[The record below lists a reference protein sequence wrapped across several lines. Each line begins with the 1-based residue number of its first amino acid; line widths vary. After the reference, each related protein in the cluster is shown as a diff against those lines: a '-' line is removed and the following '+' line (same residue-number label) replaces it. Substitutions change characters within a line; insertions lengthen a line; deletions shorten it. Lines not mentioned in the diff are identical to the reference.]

1 MMEFNFRTTKKAL
14 DSEGADGM
22 KGQENRIRLLDVLR
36 GFAIIGTLGT
46 NIWLFAQPGNIMT
59 VFSNANWWESLDSFL
74 QAFLSVFVNGKF
86 LSLLTIM
93 FGIGLELKY
102 RKAAREGLPW
112 IRLYLWTMFLLFLD
126 GLLHFIF
133 VFEYD
138 ILMSYAITGMIVA
151 FIIRYREEMMKK
163 TMIVSAI
170 IHLTGVMLLSIA
182 WFFLIKEASFLNEMA
197 RISQETSNLYSSQSY
212 WQQVQFRIR
221 DFWGLRVEA
230 ILIIFMNITLYILGI
245 RLFRAGAFSN
255 NENGQRLRKKL
266 MIYGLGIGIPLNLL
280 TLVPG
285 GYFDIAS
292 RYIFAPVLALGYIG
306 LFAWV
311 LKIRIAP
318 WLINRFESIGKT
330 ALSCYI
336 LQNIVA
342 SIIFYGW
349 GTGVAPLSSAYTVI
363 VYWILITIVMM
374 ISAELFIKY
383 LGSGPLEYLWRK
395 LSYSP
400 FKK

>member
-1 MMEFNFRTTKKAL
+1 
-14 DSEGADGM
+14 M
-22 KGQENRIRLLDVLR
+22 KQNRIRLLDVLR

-46 NIWLFAQPGNIMT
+46 NIWLFAQPGNIMG
-59 VFSNANWWESLDSFL
+59 VFSNENWWESFASFL
-74 QAFLSVFVNGKF
+74 TAFLSVFVNGKF
-86 LSLLTIM
+86 LSLLTIL

-102 RKAAREGLPW
+102 RKAMREGLPW
-112 IRLYLWTMFLLFLD
+112 IRMYLWTMLLLLLD

-138 ILMSYAITGMIVA
+138 ILMSYALTGMIVA
-151 FIIRYREEMMKK
+151 FIIRYREEIIKRS
-163 TMIVSAI
+163 MIVSAI
-170 IHLTGVMLLSIA
+170 IHFTGIILVSIG
-182 WFFLIKEASFLNEMA
+182 WVFLIKDEVFLSEMT
-197 RISQETSNLYSSQSY
+197 RMSHETTQLYANQSY
-212 WQQVQFRIR
+212 WQQIQFRMN
-221 DFWGLRVEA
+221 DFWGLRIEA

-255 NENGQRLRKKL
+255 NDKAQRIRKKL

-285 GYFDIAS
+285 GFFDIAS
-292 RYIFAPVLALGYIG
+292 RYVFAPILALGYIG

-311 LKIRIAP
+311 LQKAWAP
-318 WLINRFESIGKT
+318 WLIKRFESIGKT

-336 LQNIVA
+336 LQNILA

-349 GTGVAPLSSAYTVI
+349 GLSMAPLSSAYVVI
-363 VYWILITIVMM
+363 LLWILLTIVMM
-374 ISAELFIKY
+374 GAAELFVKY
-383 LGSGPLEYLWRK
+383 IGTGPLEYLWRK